1 MKHLSKK
8 STAQSYQNRILLELS
23 RVENYNK
30 WTIDKF
36 LDFTGGKYLEVG
48 AGTGNIASLVR
59 EQGIDI
65 TPSEKDRGFL
75 KTLKANFKKAF
86 LLDIE
91 SPKDSLRGFYFDT
104 VIAINVLEHIKND
117 ALALKNINRVL
128 NPQGKLILLVP
139 AHQMLFGSYDKGL
152 RHYRR
157 YSKNELELK
166 LKQAGFK
173 VLKSK
178 YLNKVGALAWFLNAV
193 ILKRTAFPKYQ
204 LYIIDKLVPALDFFD
219 KLIFFPFGLSII
231 CICQKVNGQ
240 NNMKPKD
247 QAQD

>member
-1 MKHLSKK
+1 MKQLNQK
-8 STAQSYQNRILLELS
+8 STAQSYQNEILHELS

-30 WTIDKF
+30 WIISKF
-36 LDFTGGKYLEVG
+36 LDFTLGKCLEVG
-48 AGTGNIASLVR
+48 AGTGNITLLVR
-59 EQGIDI
+59 EKGIDI
-65 TPSEKDRGFL
+65 TPSEKDRSFL
-75 KTLKANFKKAF
+75 KTLKVNFKKAF

-117 ALALKNINRVL
+117 TLALRNISRIL
-128 NPQGKLILLVP
+128 TPQGKLILLVP

-152 RHYRR
+152 GHYRR
-157 YSKNELELK
+157 YPKNELELK
-166 LKQAGFK
+166 LKEAGFK
-173 VLKSK
+173 VLKSN
-178 YLNKVGALAWFLNAV
+178 YLNKVGALGWFLNAV
-193 ILKRTAFPKYQ
+193 ILKRTVFPQYQ
-204 LYIIDKLVPALDFFD
+204 LYVMDKLVPVLDFFD

-247 QAQD
+247 QAQE